1 MSNSFVDT
9 AKINIK
15 AGRGGDGKVSFL
27 RERHQPKGGPDG
39 GDGGNGG
46 NVILKVNPNMAT
58 LMDFRSKPKHKAK
71 SGIPGGPK
79 NMKGENGDDLVIYVP
94 KGTLIFD
101 IKGDSETLVGDLV
114 ENGRELR
121 VATGGT
127 GGKGNSRFKSSVNR
141 TPTQYT
147 PGSKGEERNL
157 RLEIKLLADIG
168 LVGFPNAGKSTLIN
182 RLTGANAKVADYPFT
197 TLNPNLG
204 VCELKNGNK
213 IIVADLPG
221 LIEGAAEG
229 KGLGDEF
236 LRHIERTRLIVHLID
251 PFSLDEEDLVEKS
264 LKSYDAIRKELK
276 DHGAQLEEKK
286 EIVVVNKMDITE
298 VREAFESIKEAFKER
313 DLDVLG
319 ISSLSGDGIDSLL
332 ERITQELDEIPE
344 KTIFS
349 VKKPVKVYTIN
360 DLPNRRLVFKGNQ
373 TITLIKKLK

>member
-1 MSNSFVDT
+1 
-9 AKINIK
+9 
-15 AGRGGDGKVSFL
+15 
-27 RERHQPKGGPDG
+27 
-39 GDGGNGG
+39 
-46 NVILKVNPNMAT
+46 
-58 LMDFRSKPKHKAK
+58 
-71 SGIPGGPK
+71 
-79 NMKGENGDDLVIYVP
+79 
-94 KGTLIFD
+94 
-101 IKGDSETLVGDLV
+101 
-114 ENGRELR
+114 
-121 VATGGT
+121 
-127 GGKGNSRFKSSVNR
+127 
-141 TPTQYT
+141 
-147 PGSKGEERNL
+147 
-157 RLEIKLLADIG
+157 
-168 LVGFPNAGKSTLIN
+168 
-182 RLTGANAKVADYPFT
+182 VADYPFT